1 MRRRGIIALLNNR
14 KEKENQIYYLL
25 LRNKLSS
32 YQNQCKV
39 SKPIDYI
46 KNRGLYDDYIRV
58 YGRANGNV
66 REYMQKI
73 GYGRC

>member
-1 MRRRGIIALLNNR
+1 MRRRGIIALLNAR

-58 YGRANGNV
+58 YAMANGDI
-66 REYMQKI
+66 RLHLQKQ
-73 GYGRC
+73 GYGVR